1 MIDVMIFIAALETE
15 EERSMAAR
23 IFELYQNAM
32 YWTAHDVL
40 KNNADSEDALMK
52 AVENI
57 CQHIHDFDGLSE
69 NDIKRKVKTIVQNAA
84 IDIYRKKSKE
94 NTISID
100 AYWNEDLTAIDNS
113 ETKYED
119 IFFEKEFGSIQKHIL
134 NLKEKYKVVLLLKY
148 VDMMSNKEIA
158 NYLYI
163 PESTVA
169 THIQRAKQ
177 FLKSEIEKGKKGDG
191 NEQV

>member
-23 IFELYQNAM
+23 IFEQYQNAM
-32 YWTAHDVL
+32 YWTAQDVL
-40 KNNADSEDALMK
+40 KNRADAEDALMK
-52 AVENI
+52 AAENI

-94 NTISID
+94 NIDSID
-100 AYWNEDLTAIDNS
+100 AYWNIGADDEIVLEGVYDEICFD
-113 ETKYED
+113 EQD
-119 IFFEKEFGSIQKHIL
+119 FGNIQKHIL
-134 NLKEKYKVVLLLKY
+134 KLKEKYKVVLLLKY
-148 VDMMSNKEIA
+148 VDMRSNKEIA
-158 NYLYI
+158 NYLHI

-169 THIQRAKQ
+169 THLQRAKQ
-177 FLKSEIEKGKKGDG
+177 SLKIELEKEKKR
-191 NEQV
+191 

>member
-15 EERSMAAR
+15 EERSMAGR

-32 YWTAHDVL
+32 YWTAQDVL
-40 KNNADSEDALMK
+40 KNRADAEDALMK
-52 AVENI
+52 AAENI

-94 NTISID
+94 NIDSID
-100 AYWNEDLTAIDNS
+100 AYWNIGAEED
-113 ETKYED
+113 ETICFGEE
-119 IFFEKEFGSIQKHIL
+119 ISFEKDEFGYVQKHIL
-134 NLKEKYKVVLLLKY
+134 KLKEKYKVVLLLKY
-148 VDMMSNKEIA
+148 VDMRSNKEIA
-158 NYLYI
+158 DYLHI

-169 THIQRAKQ
+169 THLQRAKQ
-177 FLKSEIEKGKKGDG
+177 TLKKELEKEKRR
-191 NEQV
+191 

>member
-23 IFELYQNAM
+23 IFEKYQNAM
-32 YWTAHDVL
+32 YWTAQDVL
-40 KNNADSEDALMK
+40 KNRADAEDALMI
-52 AVENI
+52 AAENI

-94 NTISID
+94 NIDSID
-100 AYWNEDLTAIDNS
+100 AYWSIGAEED
-113 ETKYED
+113 ETTCFGEEISFGRD
-119 IFFEKEFGSIQKHIL
+119 EFGYVQKHIL
-134 NLKEKYKVVLLLKY
+134 KLKEKYKVVLLLKY
-148 VDMMSNKEIA
+148 VDMRSNKEIA
-158 NYLYI
+158 AYLHI

-169 THIQRAKQ
+169 THLQRAKQ
-177 FLKSEIEKGKKGDG
+177 ALKAEIEKEKRR
-191 NEQV
+191 

>member
-23 IFELYQNAM
+23 IFKQYQNAM
-32 YWTAHDVL
+32 YWTAQDVL
-40 KNNADSEDALMK
+40 KNRADAEDALMK
-52 AVENI
+52 AAENI

-94 NTISID
+94 NTISIE
-100 AYWNEDLTAIDNS
+100 AYWNGDLTEEDGPD
-113 ETKYED
+113 TKYEE
-119 IFFEKEFGSIQKHIL
+119 IFFEEEEFGGVQKHIL

-148 VDMMSNKEIA
+148 VDMKSNKEIA
-158 NYLYI
+158 NYLHI

-177 FLKSEIEKGKKGDG
+177 ILKLELEKEKKR
-191 NEQV
+191 

>member
-23 IFELYQNAM
+23 IFEHYQNAM
-32 YWTAHDVL
+32 YWTAQDVL
-40 KNNADSEDALMK
+40 KNRADAEDALMK
-52 AVENI
+52 AAENI

-94 NTISID
+94 NMDSID
-100 AYWNEDLTAIDNS
+100 AYWNIGVEEN
-113 ETKYED
+113 ETTGFLGEVS
-119 IFFEKEFGSIQKHIL
+119 FEKDEFGYVQKHIL
-134 NLKEKYKVVLLLKY
+134 KLKEKYKVVLLLKY

-158 NYLYI
+158 EYLHI

-169 THIQRAKQ
+169 THLQRAKHT
-177 FLKSEIEKGKKGDG
+177 LKKELEKEKRG
-191 NEQV
+191 